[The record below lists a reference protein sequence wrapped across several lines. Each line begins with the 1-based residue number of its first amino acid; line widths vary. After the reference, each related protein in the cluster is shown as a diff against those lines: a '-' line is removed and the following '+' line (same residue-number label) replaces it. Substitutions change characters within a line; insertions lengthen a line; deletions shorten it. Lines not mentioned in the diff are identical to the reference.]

1 MAPIVLSLCLLA
13 APEVQSAPW
22 LKTPERTFG
31 ARHAIEV
38 RDGGLSWKPLGR
50 DGGYEPLPPDG
61 LPGPT
66 GRVAAIKELA
76 ADLGADKGFVR
87 PTAIASVSADGDNLL
102 AISTSRRGYYAK
114 LSTARWTDVW
124 GPLGARGP
132 LMFDFAPKAVAMSH
146 RKIPYEDLDGNAH
159 PVTAGVTTVYALS
172 ADGRELYY
180 ADPWLPPRFDRRICM
195 PLHGTLIGAGLSASA
210 STLFVIDGSG
220 RSFTRLADFD
230 TLGIDPALPYS
241 WKREKREGAAAL
253 VRTLPGEDWK
263 EHPRPPGPATARIT
277 IVQTGPT
284 NADREL
290 RIEGDG
296 QDWFKKLGDDV
307 WKSRK
312 TGVPAGAP
320 LVDAL
325 AETTGPSRSEA
336 LAGRAEGK
344 AMKGLALELTDFDP
358 DCSPAKLAVRRADE
372 QLELALH
379 FHDTLVDLKKN
390 VRSLDG
396 ALLLPEGGMPK
407 AFLAENLKAVFKG
420 EAFFEVRLEVDKAKV
435 KLRAKGPPK
444 PGAFSAELTR
454 PKPAKPR

>member
-1 MAPIVLSLCLLA
+1 
-13 APEVQSAPW
+13 
-22 LKTPERTFG
+22 
-31 ARHAIEV
+31 
-38 RDGGLSWKPLGR
+38 
-50 DGGYEPLPPDG
+50 
-61 LPGPT
+61 
-66 GRVAAIKELA
+66 
-76 ADLGADKGFVR
+76 
-87 PTAIASVSADGDNLL
+87 
-102 AISTSRRGYYAK
+102 
-114 LSTARWTDVW
+114 
-124 GPLGARGP
+124 
-132 LMFDFAPKAVAMSH
+132 
-146 RKIPYEDLDGNAH
+146 
-159 PVTAGVTTVYALS
+159 
-172 ADGRELYY
+172 
-180 ADPWLPPRFDRRICM
+180 M

-230 TLGIDPALPYS
+230 TMGIDPALPYA

-253 VRTLPGEDWK
+253 VRTLPGEDWL

-296 QDWFKKLGDDV
+296 QYWFKKLSDAQ
-307 WKSRK
+307 WKAQK

-336 LAGRAEGK
+336 LFGKAQGK

-358 DCSPAKLAVRRADE
+358 DCSPAKLTVRRADE
-372 QLELALH
+372 QLELWLH

-407 AFLAENLKAVFKG
+407 AFLAENLKPLFKG
-420 EAFFEVRLEVDKAKV
+420 GAFFEVRLEVDKAKV
-435 KLRAKGPPK
+435 KLRAKGPPR
-444 PGAFSAELTR
+444 PGAFAAELTR